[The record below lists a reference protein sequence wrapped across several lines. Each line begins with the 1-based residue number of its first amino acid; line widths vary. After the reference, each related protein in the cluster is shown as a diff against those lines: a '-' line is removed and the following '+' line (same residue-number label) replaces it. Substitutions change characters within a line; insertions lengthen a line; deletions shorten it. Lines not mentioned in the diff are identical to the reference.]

1 MNKLTLRSRFL
12 QVILVLMLAA
22 IACNFPASN
31 APQRPPTSP
40 PMTTEQVQELATQVV
55 ATLANPNPSGD
66 VTITITE
73 QELNS
78 YLQTQWDSSQSGDQT
93 IQNPQV
99 HLTDGKAEVFGKVTM
114 GSISADAVATIVPS
128 VDPNGKPKLTVT
140 SIYVGPVPVPDAL
153 VSQAND
159 QVSGLLEDYLSSSGQ
174 NITVKD
180 ITVTEGKMTITGQ
193 LQ

>member
-1 MNKLTLRSRFL
+1 MNNLTLRSRFL
-12 QVILVLMLAA
+12 QAIVVLMLAA
-22 IACNFPASN
+22 IACNFPASS
-31 APQRPPTSP
+31 APQRPPTSA

-78 YLQTQWDSSQSGDQT
+78 YLQTQWDSQSGDQT
-93 IQNPQV
+93 IHDPQI
-99 HLTDGKAEVFGKVTM
+99 HLTDGKVEVFGKVAM
-114 GSISADAVATIVPS
+114 GSINADAVATIVPS
-128 VDPNGKPKLTVT
+128 VNPNGKPILTIT

-174 NITVKD
+174 DITVKD